1 MQEFCWFGLK
11 SIKTECPQ
19 PFKKMNN
26 VQAKKKIISTL
37 ASSGEAEEKTEHTEQ
52 VVVDLSVVCES
63 VSEKNI
69 SNITKKIGLCEIC

>member
-1 MQEFCWFGLK
+1 
-11 SIKTECPQ
+11 
-19 PFKKMNN
+19 MNN

-37 ASSGEAEEKTEHTEQ
+37 ASSGEAEKKTEHTEQ